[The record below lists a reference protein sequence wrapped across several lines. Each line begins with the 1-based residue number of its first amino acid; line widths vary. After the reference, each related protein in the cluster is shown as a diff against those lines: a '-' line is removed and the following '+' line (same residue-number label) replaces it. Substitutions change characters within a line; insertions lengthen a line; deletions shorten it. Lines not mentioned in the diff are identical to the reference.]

1 MILTLEMTDERVDA
15 VIRALDGF
23 TSDRQQQ
30 VYTLRSALQWI
41 ETAAFPDRFADP
53 SNPAVC
59 WADLRLDTLS
69 PSQESV

>member
-30 VYTLRSALQWI
+30 VYTLRSAVQWI
-41 ETAAFPDRFADP
+41 EMAAFPDKFADP
-53 SNPAVC
+53 RNPDAC
-59 WADLRLDTLS
+59 SAGLRLDTLS
-69 PSQESV
+69 PSQGNV